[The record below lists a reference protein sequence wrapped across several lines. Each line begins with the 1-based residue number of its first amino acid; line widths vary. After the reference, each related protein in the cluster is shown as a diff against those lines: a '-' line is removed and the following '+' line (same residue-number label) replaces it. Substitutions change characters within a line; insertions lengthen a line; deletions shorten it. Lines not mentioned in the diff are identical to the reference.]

1 MKSILKISLRKIT
14 LMKFSAFLKVFL
26 EFVLVLKRRGLC
38 PGYWA
43 LDEELCL
50 NERINELFGGVLFST
65 YILALK

>member
-1 MKSILKISLRKIT
+1 
-14 LMKFSAFLKVFL
+14 MKFSAFLKVFL

-50 NERINELFGGVLFST
+50 IERIELFGGVLFST